1 MVLDRSERLENL
13 LAELGAA
20 WFIAQTPQA
29 RRRASRRMRLAD
41 WVLAELDEGGPT
53 DGVMRAMVNRE
64 REVKAKVNS
73 TRGVQ

>member
-1 MVLDRSERLENL
+1 
-13 LAELGAA
+13 
-20 WFIAQTPQA
+20 
-29 RRRASRRMRLAD
+29 MRLAD